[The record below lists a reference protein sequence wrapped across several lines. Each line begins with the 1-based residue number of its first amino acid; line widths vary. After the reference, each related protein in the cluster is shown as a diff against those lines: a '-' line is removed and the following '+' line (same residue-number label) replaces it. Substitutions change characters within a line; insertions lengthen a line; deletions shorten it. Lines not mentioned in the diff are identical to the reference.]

1 MTTRPPPRRPSQLQ
15 QFVGTLYHPQDV
27 VEIRRIKPGH
37 LVNSTW
43 HRAVD
48 IPSLY
53 DALTKDN
60 QAGWNIYAGAN
71 PRPAYGARGDDCIR
85 IAHSVFI
92 DLDDVDALTLL
103 TSWPERFKLPM
114 PSLCI
119 DSGHGLH
126 AYWPLTN
133 AVTDLAAWR
142 ELQRDLAHTTG
153 GDPTIHNFE
162 RIMRLPGFL
171 NVKREPHVPC
181 RIIDSTGE
189 IFDYAELRAS
199 VPPRPKPVGRPI
211 PIGSTSDASMAQR
224 YAACLA
230 YLRKCPDAISGQY
243 GHKATIRAACECIRF
258 GLDVAHVWQAMAWW
272 NGSKCIP
279 PWSEKELSH
288 KISEAIKLRPTNL
301 GIRMVRREQH
311 KPVRMPSRRSY
322 IFTVGAA

>member
-1 MTTRPPPRRPSQLQ
+1 MTARPPPRRPSQLQ
-15 QFVGTLYHPQDV
+15 QFIGTLYHPQDV
-27 VEIRRIKPGH
+27 VEIRRIRPGH
-37 LVNSTW
+37 LINSTW

-85 IAHSVFI
+85 IARSVFI
-92 DLDDVDALTLL
+92 DLDGVDALTLL

-114 PSLCI
+114 PALSI

-126 AYWPLTN
+126 GYFPLIDP
-133 AVTDLAAWR
+133 VTDMPAWR
-142 ELQRDLAHTTG
+142 EFQRDIAFAVG
-153 GDPTIHNFE
+153 GDHVVNPE
-162 RIMRLPGFL
+162 RVMRLPGFL

-189 IFDYAELRAS
+189 LFDFAELRAS
-199 VPPRPKPVGRPI
+199 VPPRPKPTGRPI
-211 PIGSTSDASMAQR
+211 PIGNTSDASMLQR
-224 YAACLA
+224 YKACLA
-230 YLRKCPDAISGQY
+230 YLRKLDDAISGQH
-243 GHKATIRAACECIRF
+243 GHRATIRAACECIRF
-258 GLDVAHVWQAMAWW
+258 GLDLAHVWQAMEWFNA
-272 NGSKCIP
+272 NKCRP
-279 PWSEKELSH
+279 AWSEKELTH
-288 KISEAIKLRPTNL
+288 KIAEAIKLRPTNL
-301 GIRMVRREQH
+301 GIRMVRREHH